1 MKSGGFMHCK
11 ICKRRF
17 ELKLD
22 NGYTAVKVETIFPLR
37 TTSHDAFNCT
47 FCGCQN
53 IVGIRER
60 EGKCNEQSSV
70 AREAN

>member
-22 NGYTAVKVETIFPLR
+22 NGYTAVKVENIFPLR
-37 TTSHDAFNCT
+37 TTSHDAFDCPH
-47 FCGCQN
+47 CGCQN
-53 IVGIRER
+53 IVGIRES
-60 EGKCNEQSSV
+60 EVKSNE
-70 AREAN
+70 